1 MTRLKRMASVGVALV
16 VVGVALRALWARLP
30 GWNPESLWNDDLA
43 WGAIVRGQDLQTV
56 VTVPA
61 HAPPVF
67 LAALWGLL
75 SLFRD
80 PEWSLQLLPFVCGIV
95 AIPVMACL
103 VRRLTGDNA
112 LAILAA
118 CLTALNP
125 LLAHYTV
132 FVKQYSLGFLS
143 TALLLLGATVLFGG
157 SRARP
162 NRIWGVSLV
171 GGLGIFVSFT
181 SVFAS
186 APVVIL
192 GAARHLWFR
201 ETDRRQLRS
210 ILAAVGTYLAL
221 VLAAYVSL
229 QNRANDLVR
238 SDFGAGFI
246 ELNTARSAWT
256 FLSQQGRRLI
266 ETSLPSWVETDI
278 WQPETMSWAL
288 PIVGLGLAWLL
299 ARRRTRMFG
308 LVIVG
313 FYAAFLLAS
322 ALRIYPLGIDR
333 TNIFAFPA
341 AICLFAAGVHALTE
355 LIPRAAAVRMAVA
368 LGVAALALYQPVRAA
383 YWDVN
388 DDLLIEWL
396 SIMSN
401 PSDGLILSP
410 NGTYL
415 AAYYG
420 GWPVEISSTSQS
432 SNATQATIDRE
443 RTVHLPHDT
452 PPGPSVEGFLEKSRS
467 TRIWY
472 LAFRTGDRDTVLEIL
487 SAKEYKLEE
496 VARSSIGRLYVA
508 RDLGGQPAG
517 VGAVSPAQGP
527 PATVPSLPLR
537 QVPPRSR

>member
-1 MTRLKRMASVGVALV
+1 MIRLNRRAGVGVTLV
-16 VVGVALRALWARLP
+16 VIGVTLRALWARLP
-30 GWNPESLWNDDLA
+30 GWNPESLWNDDLV

-61 HAPPVF
+61 HAPPGF
-67 LAALWGLL
+67 LAALWGLR

-95 AIPVMACL
+95 AIPVMAYL

-112 LAILAA
+112 LAA

-125 LLAHYTV
+125 LLAHYTI
-132 FVKQYSLGFLS
+132 FVKQYSLGFLA
-143 TALLLLGATVLFGG
+143 TALLLLWATLLFEGA
-157 SRARP
+157 RARP
-162 NRIWGVSLV
+162 NRIWGVSIL

-201 ETDRRQLRS
+201 KTGRRQLRS
-210 ILAAVGTYLAL
+210 MLAAVGTYLAF
-221 VLAAYVSL
+221 VLAAYVTL

-238 SDFGAGFI
+238 SDFSAGFI
-246 ELNTARSAWT
+246 ELRSAWT
-256 FLSQQGRRLI
+256 FLSQKGRHLI

-299 ARRRTRMFG
+299 VRRTTRMFG
-308 LVIVG
+308 LAIVG

-341 AICLFAAGVHALTE
+341 AICLFAAGVHALTN

-368 LGVAALALYQPVRAA
+368 LGVASFALYQPVRAA
-383 YWDVN
+383 YWGVN

-396 SIMSN
+396 SNMSS

-420 GWPVEISSTSQS
+420 DWPVEISSTSQS
-432 SNATQATIDRE
+432 SNATRATIDRD

-452 PPGPSVEGFLEKSRS
+452 PPGPSVKGFLEESRS
-467 TRIWY
+467 TRVWY
-472 LAFRTGDRDTVLEIL
+472 LAFRTGDRDTVLEVL
-487 SAKEYKLEE
+487 STNGYELEE

-508 RDLGGQPAG
+508 LDRGGQPPD
-517 VGAVSPAQGP
+517 VGTISPAQGRS
-527 PATVPSLPLR
+527 ATAPS
-537 QVPPRSR
+537 PPRGQAQPRSQ